1 MTKQKKIVEVTVT
14 NDGGEQVPVGIM
26 NANQALSLPEEMD
39 VSVSHPDRKAGATDE
54 LIGRDEL
61 RTLTEPWIEPVGI
74 RFPVPISED
83 IADRFEEAKAAAH
96 NVLDEVIATAN
107 EAGWATREI
116 AVALI
121 GAARSLEK
129 ANRADPD
136 PADDPAASDAVREQI
151 GHGERFD

>member
-14 NDGGEQVPVGIM
+14 KDGGEQVPVGIM
-26 NANQALSLPEEMD
+26 NAKQALSLPEEMD
-39 VSVSHPDRKAGATDE
+39 VSVSHPDRKAGATID
-54 LIGRDEL
+54 RDEL

-74 RFPVPISED
+74 WFPAPISED
-83 IADRFEEAKAAAH
+83 TADRFEEAKAAAR

-116 AVALI
+116 VVALI
-121 GAARSLEK
+121 EAARSLDE
-129 ANRADPD
+129 ANKADPD

-151 GHGERFD
+151 GHGEQFD

>member
-1 MTKQKKIVEVTVT
+1 MFSRETQAPFEGTTSGNRRTSRAFANRRRPSMTKQKKIVEVTVT

-74 RFPVPISED
+74 RFPAPISED
-83 IADRFEEAKAAAH
+83 TADRFEEAKAAAR

-107 EAGWATREI
+107 
-116 AVALI
+116 
-121 GAARSLEK
+121 
-129 ANRADPD
+129 
-136 PADDPAASDAVREQI
+136 
-151 GHGERFD
+151 